1 MSIKNNIIAKV
12 EIPNYKEYITLANS
26 RRAKYYKR
34 KDNIPKKYLDKSKY
48 DFDNKGILFNLENKQ
63 KVISNPRS
71 AGTPRLKKI
80 SGQDLW
86 SGNINP
92 HLRSKIAKE
101 LKDYFRSYFK
111 VIKPLKSDD
120 YPIGVKIDFYKS
132 IGEGNWDID
141 NHAIFYRK
149 TIMDSLK
156 GVIEDDSVKYVR
168 SIPCNYYDCL
178 DKDKKIIVTIFKLNA
193 NV

>member
-1 MSIKNNIIAKV
+1 MVIVVNFIFKNGTAI
-12 EIPNYKEYITLANS
+12 
-26 RRAKYYKR
+26 
-34 KDNIPKKYLDKSKY
+34 
-48 DFDNKGILFNLENKQ
+48 FFNL
-63 KVISNPRS
+63 ITSYY
-71 AGTPRLKKI
+71 
-80 SGQDLW
+80 
-86 SGNINP
+86 
-92 HLRSKIAKE
+92 
-101 LKDYFRSYFK
+101 YFRSYFK